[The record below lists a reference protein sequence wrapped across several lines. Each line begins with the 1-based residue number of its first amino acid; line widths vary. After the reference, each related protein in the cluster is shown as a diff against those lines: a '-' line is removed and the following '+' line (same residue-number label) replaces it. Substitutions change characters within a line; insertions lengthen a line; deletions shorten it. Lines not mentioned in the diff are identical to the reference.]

1 MALVSRLTANLS
13 EAYEPTRHKHQKK
26 KPPNSPPLIKNS
38 TKYNSQRTSPCRL
51 FHGEKIAYTLHL
63 LQTSLTR
70 SPGLLP
76 LLRSMFIR
84 FLTPFRTKCLPDLRE
99 EATTSLPKVNLTA
112 DSDVVYINTTVTGGL
127 ICHQG
132 LQDAHNLDT
141 GVIYNDTTVTGTFMG
156 HQIFE
161 DAYNQVTSA

>member
-1 MALVSRLTANLS
+1 M
-13 EAYEPTRHKHQKK
+13 TR
-26 KPPNSPPLIKNS
+26 
-38 TKYNSQRTSPCRL
+38 
-51 FHGEKIAYTLHL
+51 FVE
-63 LQTSLTR
+63 
-70 SPGLLP
+70 LLP

-84 FLTPFRTKCLPDLRE
+84 FLTPSRIKYVSALRE
-99 EATTSLPKVNLTA
+99 EAAVSLPKVNLA
-112 DSDVVYINTTVTGGL
+112 PDSDVVYNNTTVTGGL

-132 LQDAHNLDT
+132 FQDAHNLDT